1 MLKFAFSFI
10 LICTSFVSYSQDQAL
25 LYEISGKELRSPSY
39 VFGTFHMLC
48 ESDFVLSDSIK
59 SKLQHTEQL
68 VLELD
73 MDDPKMMGAMMA
85 GIKMKNGIILK
96 DLYSKSDYD
105 FMEKYFVDSL
115 NLSLKSMAGFK
126 PFLLYSLIIPQL
138 LDCPV
143 VAFEL
148 ELMKLAKI
156 QNKEVFGLE
165 TFEFQMEI
173 FDAIPYKK
181 QAEYLLEN
189 IRDAKSSRKEM
200 QNMFKMYLKRDISG
214 LEKLISESD
223 LMFKDFEDILLKKRN
238 LEWISKI
245 IDFSKKKSTFFA
257 VGAGHLSGN
266 NGILQLLKN
275 EGYTIKSIE

>member
-1 MLKFAFSFI
+1 MLKFAVSFI

-25 LYEISGKELRSPSY
+25 LYEISGKELRFPSY

-96 DLYSKSDYD
+96 DLYTKSDYD

-115 NLSLKSMAGFK
+115 NLSLNSMAGFK

-138 LDCPV
+138 LDCSL

-148 ELMKLAKI
+148 ELMKLAKM
-156 QNKEVFGLE
+156 QSKEVFGLE
-165 TFEFQMEI
+165 TFEFQMGI
-173 FDAIPYKK
+173 FDTIPYKK

-189 IRDAKSSRKEM
+189 IRDTKASRKEM
-200 QNMFKMYLKRDISG
+200 QNMFRMYLKRDISG
-214 LEKLISESD
+214 LEKLISKSD

-238 LEWISKI
+238 LDWISKI
-245 IDFSKKKSTFFA
+245 KDFSKEKSTFFA
-257 VGAGHLSGN
+257 VGAGHLSGTY
-266 NGILQLLKN
+266 GILQLFKN
-275 EGYTIKSIE
+275 EGYTMKAIE